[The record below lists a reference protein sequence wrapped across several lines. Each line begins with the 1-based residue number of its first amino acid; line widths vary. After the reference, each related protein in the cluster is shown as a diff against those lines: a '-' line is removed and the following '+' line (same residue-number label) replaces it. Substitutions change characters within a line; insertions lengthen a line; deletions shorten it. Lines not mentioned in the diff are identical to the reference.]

1 MSIGASN
8 QEVLGME
15 FTGDTWHDLTTVVE
29 RKADGTTAVRVYTD
43 GVLGKTNDGGT
54 DAIPLAAPF
63 VLGGKPNFDNN
74 SVLRVGY
81 VPGEIDGSGSSSF
94 GKIDVELK
102 ELKIFKVAIPDG
114 IVKQYACDQTINR
127 SHPFYDYLVGYWP
140 MGEGSGTVINDKG
153 PYAANFTLSQAQ
165 ANGYQWNNFTDLIC
179 SPVAS
184 DLSLKVPKNSDFPT
198 QILSWFNISR
208 QSSWALDGKVWIT
221 N

>member
-1 MSIGASN
+1 LSQAQANGYQWN
-8 QEVLGME
+8 N
-15 FTGDTWHDLTTVVE
+15 FTGDTWHDLTVVVE
-29 RKADGTTAVRVYTD
+29 TRLDGRKQARIYTD
-43 GVLGKTNDGGT
+43 GVAGITNRNGGS
-54 DAIPLAAPF
+54 DANPATNPYIMP
-63 VLGGKPNFDNN
+63 GQPNFDNN
-74 SVLRVGY
+74 SILRIGY
-81 VPGEIDGSGSSSF
+81 TPGEMDGNLGD
-94 GKIDVELK
+94 IDVELK

-127 SHPFYDYLVGYWP
+127 SHPYYDYLVGYWP